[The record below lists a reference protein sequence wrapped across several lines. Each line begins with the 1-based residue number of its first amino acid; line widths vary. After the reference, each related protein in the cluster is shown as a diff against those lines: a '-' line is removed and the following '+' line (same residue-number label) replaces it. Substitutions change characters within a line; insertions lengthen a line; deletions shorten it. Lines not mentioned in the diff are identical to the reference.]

1 MLRAPWGPRSP
12 GGFWPLCL
20 HFLRE
25 PCSPSGWLCARQG
38 LQLLGEQ
45 STRWCRPALAKRMFG
60 VCSGCVPSPTSTT
73 QPQRA
78 PGSAPRIQVPLLA
91 LNVLYPVKPRGKP
104 RRKTSPDPAAVGCF
118 SLQRLPQLPNPPGT
132 RLSGSC
138 HHPRPPAA
146 VPGGSPPRLLGPLPS
161 RWRIASQELLIS
173 SPEPGGAAWERA
185 GGGRQVLR
193 GGSGASAAPAAF
205 SHLPALPSTSW
216 QPGAW

>member
-1 MLRAPWGPRSP
+1 MALQLPPGLVVLRAPWGPRSP

-45 STRWCRPALAKRMFG
+45 STRWCRPALAKEDVGG
-60 VCSGCVPSPTSTT
+60 VQWVRAFPHLHHATSASSGLGT
-73 QPQRA
+73 A
-78 PGSAPRIQVPLLA
+78 GPGPAAGPEQ
-91 LNVLYPVKPRGKP
+91 
-104 RRKTSPDPAAVGCF
+104 RKTSQENLSCPCCCRVFQPAEAAAAPEPAWHPPVGLLPPSSSPRRGAGGLPSTAAGTSPLPLEDRKPGAADLF
-118 SLQRLPQLPNPPGT
+118 SRAW
-132 RLSGSC
+132 GSC
-138 HHPRPPAA
+138 
-146 VPGGSPPRLLGPLPS
+146 V
-161 RWRIASQELLIS
+161 
-173 SPEPGGAAWERA
+173 GA
-185 GGGRQVLR
+185 R

>member
-1 MLRAPWGPRSP
+1 MGA
-12 GGFWPLCL
+12 
-20 HFLRE
+20 
-25 PCSPSGWLCARQG
+25 
-38 LQLLGEQ
+38 
-45 STRWCRPALAKRMFG
+45 
-60 VCSGCVPSPTSTT
+60 CSGCVPSPTSTT

-78 PGSAPRIQVPLLA
+78 PGLAPRIQVPLLA

-104 RRKTSPDPAAVGCF
+104 RRKTSPAPAAVGCF

-138 HHPRPPAA
+138 HRPRPPAA

-185 GGGRQVLR
+185 GGAEPARLLLLSATFQPFLPPLGSQERGELGVGFAPPVL
-193 GGSGASAAPAAF
+193 GGCD
-205 SHLPALPSTSW
+205 LPRAVP
-216 QPGAW
+216 